1 MSTMDRREFIE
12 VLGGGLTVAFAVDVT
27 ALLPQQ
33 RGRGYP
39 SDFNA
44 YLRVG
49 EDGRVTLFT
58 GKIEMG
64 QGVNTSLCQMLA
76 DELDVPLGVV
86 EPVMGD
92 TDLCPWDMGTFGS
105 MTTRFFGPPLR
116 AAGAEARA
124 VLMQL
129 ASEQWKVPVDRL
141 ATKDG
146 AVYDTRQPTRRVAY
160 GDLTKGRKIDRHVD
174 GVKPEPRAEHTVCGV
189 ATPRMDAVSKVTGG
203 AKYAGDIRLPGMLCA
218 ALLRPPSHESK
229 LVDADVRGAE
239 AVAGVTV
246 VRDGD
251 FIAVL
256 HEHPDVARDAVERI
270 RARWDTPKPAVDNS
284 DLFDHLEAN
293 APDAQVVSQAG
304 DLAEGKRLSVKTASS
319 RYLNQYVAHA
329 PIEPHTAVAEY
340 KDGRM
345 TIWAST
351 QGPFGVQS
359 EVARA
364 LNLPPAAVRVITP
377 YVGGGFGGKNANG
390 QAVEAARVAMLSRK
404 PVQLAWSRKEE
415 FFYDRFRPAAVVHV
429 TSGVDAKGKL
439 VLWQLETLYAGD
451 GASEPMYAAPHH
463 RVTSRG
469 GWMRQGQGQPLA
481 VGPWRAPAANTNRF
495 AAESQID
502 MMAAAAG
509 VDPVSFRLANL
520 KDERAR
526 RVLRAAAERFGGS
539 FAPGPS
545 GKGIG
550 VAMSDDVGTCVA
562 TIAQVSV
569 NQDRGTVQVQ
579 RMVCVQDMGEVI
591 NPEGAKLQVE
601 SCLTM
606 GLGYALREE
615 IRFQGGAVL
624 DENFDSYQLPRFSWV
639 PKIEVVL
646 LDSDLTPQGGG
657 EPAIPTVGAVVANAI
672 FDACGA
678 RLYELPMTPGRIR
691 TALLA
696 GGAE

>member
-1 MSTMDRREFIE
+1 MSTMDRREFIG
-12 VLGGGLTVAFAVDVT
+12 VLGGGLTVAFTVDLT
-27 ALLPQQ
+27 TLLPQQ
-33 RGRGYP
+33 RRRMYP
-39 SDFNA
+39 SDLNA

-76 DELDVPLGVV
+76 DELDVPLSVV
-86 EPVMGD
+86 DPVMGD

-124 VLMQL
+124 ALLEL
-129 ASEQWKVPVDRL
+129 ASERLNVPVNRL

-146 AVYDTRQPTRRVAY
+146 VVFNKQRPGQRVTYGELTR
-160 GDLTKGRKIDRHVD
+160 GRKIDRHVTD
-174 GVKPEPRAEHTVCGV
+174 VKPEARSEHTVCGV
-189 ATPRMDAVSKVTGG
+189 ATPRMDAVAKVTGG
-203 AKYAGDIRLPGMLCA
+203 AQYAGDIRLPGMLCA
-218 ALLRPPSHESK
+218 AVLRPPSHASK
-229 LVDADVRGAE
+229 LVDADVSGAQ
-239 AVAGVTV
+239 ALDGVSV

-270 RARWDTPKPAVDNS
+270 QARWDTPKATVDNNTI
-284 DLFDHLEAN
+284 FEHLESDPPEAT
-293 APDAQVVSQAG
+293 VVSGAG
-304 DLAEGKRLSVKTASS
+304 DLAEGRRLSAKTAES
-319 RYLNQYVAHA
+319 RYTNHYVAHA
-329 PIEPHTAVAEY
+329 PMEPHTAVAEY

-345 TIWAST
+345 TVWAST
-351 QGPFGVQS
+351 QGPFGAQS
-359 EVARA
+359 SIARA
-364 LNLPPAAVRVITP
+364 LNLPPASVRVITP
-377 YVGGGFGGKNANG
+377 YVGGGFGGKNANE
-390 QAVEAARVAMLSRK
+390 QAVEAARAAMLSKK

-415 FFYDRFRPAAVVHV
+415 FFYDHFRPAAVVRV
-429 TSGVDAKGKL
+429 SSGMDANGKL

-451 GASEPMYAAPHH
+451 GAAEPMYAAPHH
-463 RVTSRG
+463 RVTARG
-469 GWMRQGQGQPLA
+469 GWNEQGEGQPLT
-481 VGPWRAPAANTNRF
+481 VGPWRAPGANTNRF

-502 MMAAAAG
+502 IMAAAAG
-509 VDPVSFRLANL
+509 QDPVSFRLANL
-520 KDERAR
+520 KDERAK
-526 RVLRAAAERFGGS
+526 RVLRAAADKFGGG

-569 NQDRGTVQVQ
+569 NQDRGTVQVE

-615 IRFQGGAVL
+615 VRFQGGAVL
-624 DENFDSYQLPRFSWV
+624 DENFDSYLLPRFSWV

-657 EPAIPTVGAVVANAI
+657 EPAIPTVGAVLANAV

-678 RLYELPMTPGRIR
+678 RLYELPMTPSRIR
-691 TALLA
+691 AALLA
-696 GGAE
+696 R

>member
-1 MSTMDRREFIE
+1 MSTMDRREFIG
-12 VLGGGLTVAFAVDVT
+12 VLGGGLTVAFTVDLT
-27 ALLPQQ
+27 KLLPQQ
-33 RGRGYP
+33 RRRGYP

-49 EDGRVTLFT
+49 EDGRVSLFT

-64 QGVNTSLCQMLA
+64 QGVDTSLCQMLA
-76 DELDVPLGVV
+76 DEMDVPLSVV
-86 EPVMGD
+86 DPVMGD

-124 VLMQL
+124 VLIQL
-129 ASEQWKVPVDRL
+129 ASDRLDVPVDRL

-146 AVYDTRQPTRRVAY
+146 VVYDTRHPAQRVTY
-160 GDLTKGRKIDRHVD
+160 GQLTQGRKIERHVKD
-174 GVKPEPRAEHTVCGV
+174 VKPEPRSEHTICGV
-189 ATPRMDAVSKVTGG
+189 ATPRIDAHAKVTGA
-203 AKYAGDIRLPGMLCA
+203 AKYAGDIRLPGMVCA

-229 LVDADVRGAE
+229 LVDADVSGAQSMD
-239 AVAGVTV
+239 GVTI

-256 HEHPDVARDAVERI
+256 HERPDVARDAVERI
-270 RARWDTPKPAVDNS
+270 QARWDTPKPTVDHNNI
-284 DLFDHLEAN
+284 FEHLEAHVSQ
-293 APDAQVVSQAG
+293 ARVVSEAG
-304 DLAEGKRLSVKTASS
+304 DLAEGERLSVKTAKS

-329 PIEPHTAVAEY
+329 PIEPHTAAAQY

-345 TIWAST
+345 TVWAST

-359 EVARA
+359 EVART
-364 LNLPPAAVRVITP
+364 LNLPPASVRVITP
-377 YVGGGFGGKNANG
+377 YVGGGFGGKNANQ
-390 QAVEAARVAMLSRK
+390 QAVEAARVAMLSKK

-429 TSGVDAKGKL
+429 SSGVDAKGKL
-439 VLWQLETLYAGD
+439 VLWQLDTLFAGN

-463 RVTSRG
+463 RVTSAG
-469 GWMRQGQGQPLA
+469 GWNRQGDGQPLA
-481 VGPWRAPAANTNRF
+481 VGPWRAPGANTNRF

-502 MMAAAAG
+502 IMAAAAG

-520 KDERAR
+520 KDERAK
-526 RVLRAAAERFGGS
+526 RVLRAAADKFGGS

-550 VAMSDDVGTCVA
+550 VAMSLDCGTMVA
-562 TIAQVSV
+562 TIAQASV
-569 NQDRGTVQVQ
+569 NQDRGTVQVE

-646 LDSDLTPQGGG
+646 LESDLTPQGGG
-657 EPAIPTVGAVVANAI
+657 EPAIPTVGAVVANAV

-691 TALLA
+691 TALTA
-696 GGAE
+696 G